1 MKKEKK
7 PDAAV
12 TCIVYHQ
19 LYVICVSE
27 RQREREKSV
36 IHSLVF
42 VYAVSSS
49 ERMHLKVTDA
59 EGNWKRRRQ
68 ENTLQSVQYCTV
80 CTCNF
85 TNIV

>member
-1 MKKEKK
+1 MLQSH
-7 PDAAV
+7 V
-12 TCIVYHQ
+12 LYTINCM
-19 LYVICVSE
+19 LYVCL
-27 RQREREKSV
+27 RDREREKSV

-42 VYAVSSS
+42 VYAVTSS